1 MKPIAFFDF
10 DGTITTKDSFLEFIK
25 FYRGTRGFYSGF
37 LLYSPFL
44 IAFKLKLIPNY
55 TAKQKILAHYFR
67 GEDITRFQSQCDAFA
82 GEVLPKFFRPKALIE
97 IDRLKNAGVRV
108 IIVSASA
115 ENWIKAWADK
125 QNLELLGTR
134 LEVKDNKITGR
145 IEGKNCYGE
154 EKVCRI
160 KEGIDLD
167 YYDDIYAYG
176 DSSGDKQMLALAR
189 HAFYKPFRQA

>member
-25 FYRGTRGFYSGF
+25 FYRGTKRFYFGF

-55 TAKQKILAHYFR
+55 TAKQKILAHYFS

-82 GEVLPKFFRPKALIE
+82 GELLPKFFRPKALIE
-97 IDRLKNAGVRV
+97 IERLKKAGVRV

-167 YYDDIYAYG
+167 SYDDIYAYG

-189 HAFYKPFRQA
+189 HGFYKPFRQA

>member
-10 DGTITTKDSFLEFIK
+10 DGTITTKDSFIEFIK
-25 FYRGTRGFYSGF
+25 FYRGAKRFYFGF

-55 TAKQKILAHYFR
+55 TAKQKVLAHYFK
-67 GEDITRFQSQCDAFA
+67 GEDVSKFQSQCDTFA
-82 GEVLPKFFRPKALIE
+82 NEVLPELVRPKALTE
-97 IDRLKNAGVRV
+97 IDRLKRAGVRV
-108 IIVSASA
+108 VVVSASA

-134 LEVKDNKITGR
+134 LEIKDGKITGR

-160 KEGIDLD
+160 KEDIDLAD
-167 YYDDIYAYG
+167 YDDIYAYG

-189 HAFYKPFRQA
+189 HAFYKPFRQV